1 MKRTCVFASVAAVL
15 LACTAPLYAQPE
27 RDALQMVPDDAL
39 GFVIVNRLG
48 ETNDKLGDMT
58 KRMQIPLP
66 LKPIDFIKL
75 ITGVQKGINEKGS
88 VVAAAFDGPREG
100 SEPAGVLFI
109 PVTDYKEFVEQLS
122 AKDSSGA
129 VTEAKIGDK
138 AILVG
143 KKNGFALIAPAED
156 RDALT
161 RAMKSTKSVSGA
173 TATYVWDT
181 STIANGSQWAN
192 FTSVRNA
199 VVPSMPS
206 QT

>member
-1 MKRTCVFASVAAVL
+1 
-15 LACTAPLYAQPE
+15 
-27 RDALQMVPDDAL
+27 
-39 GFVIVNRLG
+39 
-48 ETNDKLGDMT
+48 KLMH
-58 KRMQIPLP
+58 IPLP

-100 SEPAGVLFI
+100 SEPAGVIYI
-109 PVTDYKEFVEQLS
+109 PVSDYKEFVEQLS

-173 TATYVWDT
+173 TVALDAWITQNDFAGVMTPRGVKVVTALATKKLEEHRGQLDNLPPE
-181 STIANGSQWAN
+181 AQFLAGM
-192 FTSVRNA
+192 F
-199 VVPSMPS
+199 
-206 QT
+206 